1 MLDVAAVR
9 RDIPFLDRAVYLNT
23 GGVAPL
29 PRPVYDC
36 LSREFTDRFLSGP
49 PLNMR
54 PQSLKAEKDGA
65 RQEMARFLGVMA
77 QEICFTRGVSDGAN
91 IVFGGLPWEP
101 GDEVIITDEEHS
113 AFLLP
118 ALLAKERFGA
128 VVRIVRLDNDPVVI
142 LQRFE
147 ALLSQRTRLVA
158 LSHVTTDNGIRLPVE
173 GISASAR
180 RASIPVYLDGAQAIG
195 QFPVDLGEVGCDFY
209 SLLSYKWLLGPYSA
223 GVLYIS
229 EAWAEKLQVTSVGAR
244 AERAID
250 VEAGTFDL
258 LPGAQG
264 FEFGPRTWPC
274 CFAMVEA
281 VHYLERIGPCEIA
294 GQAGAQAAY
303 LRQGLEAIPGVILRS
318 PADTE
323 TATGIVTFSIE
334 GMPGREISD
343 AFRNRWNIITR
354 PTGLR
359 FDGVRVS
366 VAFFTT
372 RDELDTVLE
381 ATDQLARS
389 AT

>member
-1 MLDVAAVR
+1 
-9 RDIPFLDRAVYLNT
+9 
-23 GGVAPL
+23 
-29 PRPVYDC
+29 
-36 LSREFTDRFLSGP
+36 
-49 PLNMR
+49 
-54 PQSLKAEKDGA
+54 
-65 RQEMARFLGVMA
+65 
-77 QEICFTRGVSDGAN
+77 
-91 IVFGGLPWEP
+91 
-101 GDEVIITDEEHS
+101 
-113 AFLLP
+113 
-118 ALLAKERFGA
+118 
-128 VVRIVRLDNDPVVI
+128 
-142 LQRFE
+142 
-147 ALLSQRTRLVA
+147 
-158 LSHVTTDNGIRLPVE
+158 
-173 GISASAR
+173 
-180 RASIPVYLDGAQAIG
+180 
-195 QFPVDLGEVGCDFY
+195 
-209 SLLSYKWLLGPYSA
+209 
-223 GVLYIS
+223 
-229 EAWAEKLQVTSVGAR
+229 
-244 AERAID
+244 
-250 VEAGTFDL
+250 
-258 LPGAQG
+258 
-264 FEFGPRTWPC
+264 
-274 CFAMVEA
+274 MVEA